1 MPNQAEFKLE
11 SRYLPWTVKGIN
23 HRNKLPMEVL
33 VPLSLDV
40 FVSGIDV
47 ILVVKQLQFGSI

>member
-1 MPNQAEFKLE
+1 MLNQAKFKLE
-11 SRYLPWTVKGIN
+11 SRYPPWTAKGIN
-23 HRNKLPMEVL
+23 HRNKLPTEVL

-40 FVSGIDV
+40 FVSSTDV